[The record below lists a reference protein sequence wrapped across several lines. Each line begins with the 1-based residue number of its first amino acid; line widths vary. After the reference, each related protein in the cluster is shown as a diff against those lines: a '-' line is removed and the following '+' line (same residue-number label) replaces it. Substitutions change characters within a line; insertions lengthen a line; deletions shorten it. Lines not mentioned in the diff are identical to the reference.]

1 MRDNDQIAT
10 IKKPNEIEYITKEEY
25 DFRLKE
31 IARCKRDIVY
41 FAEKYFKIINLDKG
55 LMTIK
60 LYPKQKELLNFLLTE
75 DRSVILAARQSSK
88 TTTYTIFALW
98 YTMFFPEKKIM
109 LLGNKAETMIEICSR
124 IQLAYQYL
132 PPFLKCA
139 VETWNKGEIVFSNHS
154 SIKGF
159 PASSDAARG
168 FSANCVNKN
177 SIITI
182 RSRYI
187 KWITLK
193 IKIKHLVTIA
203 RIQNFILNS
212 MSKIMKLFQK

>member
-1 MRDNDQIAT
+1 MSNDQLAT

>member
-1 MRDNDQIAT
+1 MSNDQIAT

-60 LYPKQKELLNFLLTE
+60 LYPKQKELLNFLLNE
-75 DRSVILAARQSSK
+75 DRSVVIASRQSSK

-109 LLGNKAETMIEICSR
+109 LLCNKADTSIEVCSR
-124 IQLAYQYL
+124 IQLGYMYL
-132 PPFLKCA
+132 PPFLKCS
-139 VETWNKGEIVFSNHS
+139 VETWNKGEIIFSNHS
-154 SIKGF
+154 AIKAF
-159 PASSDAARG
+159 PCASDSARG

-187 KWITLK
+187 KWLTLK

-212 MSKIMKLFQK
+212 MNRISRLFQR